1 MAIDATSVTLRN
13 VAKHYGN
20 STAVEG
26 VDLTIRAGEFVSMLG
41 PSGSGKTTTLKMIAG
56 FEAPS
61 TGQITFDGVDV
72 TNIAP
77 EKRNIGVVFQN
88 YSLFP
93 HLTVGQNVAF
103 PLKMRKVPAA
113 QRDERVA
120 RALELVELPGFEK
133 RKPDS
138 LSGGQ
143 QQRVAIARALVFEP
157 TLLVMDEPLG
167 ALDRRLREVMQL
179 EIKALHDRLGVTVI
193 YVTHD
198 QEEALTMSDR
208 IIVFSKGKIE
218 QVGTPREVYDEPA
231 TEFVADFV
239 GESLAISATWDGNA
253 LIADT
258 LGVLAVPGPALP
270 AGPVRVLWRP
280 HAIGL
285 TERPDAD
292 SKDLHVQATVLTSGY
307 AGGVVKARISLPT
320 GDEGIVSITSVGV
333 DYSPGA
339 TIDLYLRADRAIV
352 LPTAA
357 GKRGGGMSETD
368 QRDDTTAGRRG

>member
-1 MAIDATSVTLRN
+1 MAIEATSVTLRG
-13 VAKHYGN
+13 VKKTYGN
-20 STAVEG
+20 ATAVEG
-26 VDLTIRAGEFVSMLG
+26 IALTINKGEFVSMLG

-61 TGQITFDGVDV
+61 AGEIDFDGRDV
-72 TNIAP
+72 THIAP

-93 HLTVGQNVAF
+93 HMNVGQNVAF
-103 PLKMRKVPAA
+103 PLKMRKIAA
-113 QRDERVA
+113 AERTRLVA
-120 RALELVELPGFEK
+120 KALDLVELAGFEK
-133 RKPDS
+133 RRPDS

-208 IIVFSKGKIE
+208 IIVFSKGRVE
-218 QVGTPREVYDEPA
+218 QVGTPREIYDEPA

-239 GESLAISATWDGNA
+239 GESLALSAVWDGRSVT
-253 LIADT
+253 ADGVGT
-258 LGVLAVPGPALP
+258 LDIPAPSLAPC
-270 AGPVRVLWRP
+270 PVRVLWRP
-280 HAIGL
+280 HAISVSSAQPSE
-285 TERPDAD
+285 TNT
-292 SKDLHVQATVLTSGY
+292 VVINATILASGY
-307 AGGVVKARISLPT
+307 AGGVVKARILLPT
-320 GDEGIVSITSVGV
+320 GDEGIVSIPAAGL
-333 DYSPGA
+333 DYSPG
-339 TIDLYLRADRAIV
+339 TKIGLRLDVDRAIV
-352 LPTAA
+352 LPSTGSKTPSDLGNAATKTVVTAH
-357 GKRGGGMSETD
+357 G
-368 QRDDTTAGRRG
+368 